1 VNPSVAVTFTPAEAA
16 AVFAALST
24 SAINGKLATLAAKA
38 GFSGLAFDLT
48 PSQFVTLLQQQE
60 AMKLS
65 IDRGFLALLKQVG
78 VDYNDASSPY
88 YGKYA
93 RAYQAIATLFPASLG
108 YTDNSA
114 GGSGVTPVLS
124 HTGDLRMARSL
135 VETQTGG
142 DINILGPGGNA
153 YVGSNRADTL
163 TPAQQG
169 ILTLQ
174 GGSVR
179 TYTDG
184 SALIY
189 QSRIF
194 TEQGG
199 NIEMFSANG
208 DLNAGKGPK
217 SSAAYPPLNLICDV
231 DGYCRV
237 NPSGL
242 VAGAGIGALLS
253 VPGQDPALSNVV
265 LTAPHGTIDA
275 GAAGIRVAGDLHL
288 AALQVLNAFNIQVQG
303 TTVGLPTVSG
313 PNIGALTSAS
323 NTVAATQATV
333 PVPQSSSSNQ
343 PSVII
348 VEVIGYG
355 GGSGDAEPPALP
367 QNDKQR
373 RSDNDQRYDQNSA
386 VQVVG
391 YGGLTDQESRSLTDE
406 EKRKLSH

>member
-1 VNPSVAVTFTPAEAA
+1 
-16 AVFAALST
+16 VFAALST
-24 SAINGKLATLAAKA
+24 SAINGKLAALAAKA
-38 GFSGLAFDLT
+38 GFGGLVFNLT

-93 RAYQAIATLFPASLG
+93 RAYQAIATLFPASAG
-108 YTDNSA
+108 YTDNST

-142 DINILGPGGNA
+142 DIDMLGPGGNA

-199 NIEMFSANG
+199 DIEMFFANG

-242 VAGAGIGALLS
+242 VTGAGIGALLS

-303 TTVGLPTVSG
+303 TTVGLPTVTG

-323 NTVAATQATV
+323 NTAGATQAALPAPT
-333 PVPQSSSSNQ
+333 SANNNSR

-355 GGSGDAEPPALP
+355 GGTNNENQQPEQQRKNSGKQSDNQVQDPTSRYQVIGVGELTDDQAKRLTE
-367 QNDKQR
+367 QR
-373 RSDNDQRYDQNSA
+373 RLE
-386 VQVVG
+386 VG
-391 YGGLTDQESRSLTDE
+391 R
-406 EKRKLSH
+406 